1 MTVGWRCPMDPE
13 TQAKLIALL
22 KKTAADVIAD
32 WKWPLW
38 RREDGQNGG
47 PEQRPERGA

>member
-1 MTVGWRCPMDPE
+1 MDPE

-22 KKTAADVIAD
+22 KKTAADVVAD

-38 RREDGQNGG
+38 RRDDEQNGG
-47 PEQRPERGA
+47 SEQNPGRGA